1 MRSQDS
7 QAHRW
12 VACGSTGPGLW
23 FFGHGAIGQR
33 CLPSTPTRDL
43 LVGNWSRSLVEGLIA
58 GGGYNTQI
66 SEKRGIYMKV
76 LPMGCMR
83 LALLLVLMIELV
95 ACDSKQEQPA
105 VDASGQT
112 AKAEAVSQLSI
123 EELPDRNIDD
133 MDVCALLPG
142 SALASA
148 LNLPLL
154 GTESGPGMCSYALRG
169 DSGEARF
176 DVILTSNGIFLFTRN
191 TSENV
196 KDVPG
201 FGVAAYT
208 RKASGINQDLW
219 VARKDGLFFHVAA
232 YDPDV
237 AEPVAR
243 VALDTIP

>member
-1 MRSQDS
+1 M
-7 QAHRW
+7 
-12 VACGSTGPGLW
+12 T
-23 FFGHGAIGQR
+23 
-33 CLPSTPTRDL
+33 
-43 LVGNWSRSLVEGLIA
+43 
-58 GGGYNTQI
+58 GGY
-66 SEKRGIYMKV
+66 GV
-76 LPMGCMR
+76 H
-83 LALLLVLMIELV
+83 
-95 ACDSKQEQPA
+95 
-105 VDASGQT
+105 
-112 AKAEAVSQLSI
+112 EAV
-123 EELPDRNIDD
+123 P
-133 MDVCALLPG
+133 
-142 SALASA
+142 A

-169 DSGEARF
+169 DSGPEARF